1 MTASVS
7 NLDATTS
14 AIGDGQST
22 ILLKDLD
29 NDGKVDQ
36 VAVGTQK
43 NCAQVYGGTLDSSQT
58 ILAGEWGDPHVRN
71 QVFEGDANDNLTQ
84 ALNALKADAADGTI
98 NDQDAFQKTVAML
111 TNAASAGA
119 GGRTAEIMD
128 LQADHKLINGSMMIA
143 VDVEAQDANVAFAE
157 NAKFTFADG
166 SEHTIT
172 NIWNRS
178 GQDGAIGARGGQAG
192 DGGQSKGTFVVA
204 DADNMGHLESN
215 HIFGAAHKSVG
226 KYVLNVQGEFNGTA
240 GTVGKFWEQGSV
252 MANLGLGYTALR
264 DRFEKEKE
272 KEKEKDKEVKVRAGI

>member
-36 VAVGTQK
+36 IAVGSQSL
-43 NCAQVYGGTLDSSQT
+43 AQVYGGTLDSSQT

-71 QVFEGDANDNLTQ
+71 QVFEGAANANLTQ

-98 NDQDAFQKTVAML
+98 NDQAAYQRTVAML

-128 LQADHKLINGSMMIA
+128 LQADHKLINGSMVIA
-143 VDVEAQDANVAFAE
+143 VDVEAQDANVAWAE

-178 GQDGAIGARGGQAG
+178 GNDGAIGARAAQAG
-192 DGGQSKGTFVVA
+192 DGGQSKGTFAVV
-204 DADNMGHLESN
+204 DADTMGHVGST
-215 HIFGAAHKSVG
+215 HVFGAAHGSVG
-226 KYVLNVQGEFNGTA
+226 KYVLNVQGDFNGTG

-252 MANLGLGYTALR
+252 MADLGLGYTALR
-264 DRFEKEKE
+264 DRFDKEEEKEKV
-272 KEKEKDKEVKVRAGI
+272 KERVRAGI